1 MNNSIHNSFSTFN
14 QETDTNSE
22 NDLQNSIFPHDLL
35 FMNSY
40 DNFSYIFDSCSFFAM
55 NQNDLNNW
63 DNNVINPIYEDNQNE
78 KYAQYSDKEISIVI
92 DKNENSNL
100 MNNTN
105 DNANIRNDTKNML
118 RKKRKKNYHNKFSSD
133 NIIIKL
139 NRYIMNF
146 IIILINEILNKLEKH
161 IGETDDFRFIN
172 GKEKKKINQC
182 NISTIKDYTIKHI
195 LHFDNSLKYKDK
207 NHNRELINKIL
218 NIDNSSLQK
227 ILNMKYIDIFKNYY
241 YINKKDIIIEDL
253 KISLPE
259 TFDDFLKKIKA
270 KEDLRYQD
278 KINKLIKKN
287 LLDSNDNCNNEKNK
301 ELFKVKKN
309 FK

>member
-1 MNNSIHNSFSTFN
+1 
-14 QETDTNSE
+14 
-22 NDLQNSIFPHDLL
+22 
-35 FMNSY
+35 
-40 DNFSYIFDSCSFFAM
+40 
-55 NQNDLNNW
+55 
-63 DNNVINPIYEDNQNE
+63 
-78 KYAQYSDKEISIVI
+78 
-92 DKNENSNL
+92 

-118 RKKRKKNYHNKFSSD
+118 RKKRKKNNHNKFSSD

-146 IIILINEILNKLEKH
+146 IIILINEILNKLEKN
-161 IGETDDFRFIN
+161 IGEIDDFRYIN
-172 GKEKKKINQC
+172 GKEKKNINQC

>member
-161 IGETDDFRFIN
+161 IGETDDFRYIN

>member
-22 NDLQNSIFPHDLL
+22 NDLQNSIFPNDLL

-78 KYAQYSDKEISIVI
+78 KYVQSSDKEISIVI

-100 MNNTN
+100 MDNTN
-105 DNANIRNDTKNML
+105 DNANNRNDTKNML
-118 RKKRKKNYHNKFSSD
+118 RKKRKKNYHNKFSPD
-133 NIIIKL
+133 NIVIKL
-139 NRYIMNF
+139 NVYIMNF

-161 IGETDDFRFIN
+161 IGDFRYIN

-259 TFDDFLKKIKA
+259 TFDDFL
-270 KEDLRYQD
+270 
-278 KINKLIKKN
+278 
-287 LLDSNDNCNNEKNK
+287 
-301 ELFKVKKN
+301 
-309 FK
+309 